1 MVKIYFINQE
11 KSLWVFNMKK
21 AELAWEKIGN
31 LIIVLIVLII
41 LIAIAI
47 LFKDKLYEVLEKIKD
62 FVRFKT

>member
-1 MVKIYFINQE
+1 
-11 KSLWVFNMKK
+11 MKK